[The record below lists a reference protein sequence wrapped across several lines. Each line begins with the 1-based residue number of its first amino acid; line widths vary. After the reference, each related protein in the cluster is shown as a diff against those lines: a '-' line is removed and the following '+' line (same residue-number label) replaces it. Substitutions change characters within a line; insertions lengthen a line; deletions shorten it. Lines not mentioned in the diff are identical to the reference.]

1 MKKLVALFVLST
13 VISFAQNIEPRFQRL
28 DSLLTYLNEKDKFM
42 GGLTIREGENIV
54 FSNTYGAID
63 TDLKLNANPNTKY
76 KIGSITKTFTAIMI
90 MQLMEEKKLRP
101 ETKLTKFFPKIP
113 SADLISIED
122 LLHHRSGIKD
132 YINQDSITEKEL
144 SQGDLKKTI
153 TKKIESY
160 ELNFVPNSQAL
171 YSNSNYFL
179 LGLIIEKLT
188 KESYAEN
195 LQKRIVS
202 KIGLKNTYLSIEN
215 ANASKNESLSFHHNG
230 TKWEAMEEWPVDIA
244 FAAGGIVSTT
254 DDLTHL
260 IQSLFEGKLVN
271 QASLEEMKKIKDGY
285 GKGLVQFP
293 FGERKFYGHNGR
305 IENFISMLGYYP
317 KDKLSVSLIVN
328 GNNYNSNDIMI
339 GILSIY
345 YKIPFPFPV
354 FVTIDEANLKPFLG
368 TYSTAEMPL
377 KLTITIKDGNLL
389 AQATGQSAF
398 PLTPKNENTFVFP
411 AAGIE
416 ILFETNSL
424 TLKQG
429 GQKFKFTKE

>member
-1 MKKLVALFVLST
+1 MKKIFLFIFINFSC
-13 VISFAQNIEPRFQRL
+13 ISFAQERFQRL
-28 DSLLTYLNEKDKFM
+28 DSLLTYLSENNKFM

-54 FSNTYGAID
+54 FSNAYGTID
-63 TDLKLNANPNTKY
+63 TNLKLNANSNTKY

-113 SADLISIED
+113 SAELISIED

-132 YINQDSITEKEL
+132 YINQDSITAKEL
-144 SQGDLKKTI
+144 AQGDLKKTI

-171 YSNSNYFL
+171 YSNSNYYL

-202 KIGLKNTYLSIEN
+202 KIGLKNTYLPEEN
-215 ANASKNESLSFHHNG
+215 ANAKINESLSFHYNG
-230 TKWEAMEEWPVDIA
+230 KTWEAIEEWPVDIA
-244 FAAGGIVSTT
+244 FAAGGIISTT

-271 QASLEEMKKIKDGY
+271 SASLEEMKKIKDGY

-345 YKIPFPFPV
+345 YKMPYPFPV
-354 FVTIDEANLKPFLG
+354 FITLDEASVKSFLG
-368 TYSTAEMPL
+368 TYTTTELPL
-377 KLTITIKDGNLL
+377 KLTISKKENNLF
-389 AQATGQSAF
+389 AQATGQGEF
-398 PLTPKNENTFVFP
+398 PLTPKTDNTFVFP

-416 ILFETNSL
+416 IIFDTNTL

>member
-1 MKKLVALFVLST
+1 MKKIVLVIFM
-13 VISFAQNIEPRFQRL
+13 SFTCITYAQERFQRL
-28 DSLLTYLNEKDKFM
+28 DSLLTYLNKNNKFM

-54 FSNTYGAID
+54 FSNTYGIID
-63 TDLKLNANPNTKY
+63 ADLKINANPTTKY

-113 SADLISIED
+113 NADLISIED

-132 YINQDSITEKEL
+132 YINQDSITAKEL
-144 SQGDLKKTI
+144 AEGDLKKTI
-153 TKKIESY
+153 TKKIEGY
-160 ELNFVPNSQAL
+160 ELDFVPNSQAL

-202 KIGLKNTYLSIEN
+202 KIGLKNTYLLKED
-215 ANASKNESLSFHHNG
+215 ANAKINESLSFHFNG
-230 TKWEAMEEWPVDIA
+230 KNWEAMEEWPVDIA
-244 FAAGGIVSTT
+244 FAAGGIISTT

-271 QASLEEMKKIKDGY
+271 PASLEEMKKIKDGY

-293 FGERKFYGHNGR
+293 FGERKFYGHNGK

-317 KDKLSVSLIVN
+317 KDRVSVSLIVN

-345 YKIPFPFPV
+345 YKIPYPFPV
-354 FVTIDEANLKPFLG
+354 FVTLDEASVKPFLG
-368 TYSTAEMPL
+368 TYATTEMPL
-377 KLTITIKDGNLL
+377 KLTISQKEGNLM

-398 PLTPKNENTFVFP
+398 PLTPKNKNTFVFP

-416 ILFETNSL
+416 IIFETNTL
-424 TLKQG
+424 TLKQA
-429 GQKFKFTKE
+429 GQKFKFIKE

>member
-13 VISFAQNIEPRFQRL
+13 VISFAQNIEPRFKRI
-28 DSLLTYLNEKDKFM
+28 DSLLTYLQEKDKFM

-113 SADLISIED
+113 SAELISIED

-132 YINQDSITEKEL
+132 YVNQDSITAKDL
-144 SQGDLKKTI
+144 AKGDLKKNI
-153 TKKIESY
+153 IKKIENY
-160 ELNFVPNSQAL
+160 ELDFVPNSQAL

-188 KESYAEN
+188 NESYAEN

-202 KIGLKNTYLSIEN
+202 KIGLKNTYLPVEN
-215 ANASKNESLSFHHNG
+215 ANASKNESLSFHYNG
-230 TKWEAMEEWPVDIA
+230 TKWEAMEEWPIDIA
-244 FAAGGIVSTT
+244 FAAGGIISTT

-260 IQSLFEGKLVN
+260 IQSLFEGKLIN
-271 QASLEEMKKIKDGY
+271 PSSLEEMKKIKDGY

-293 FGERKFYGHNGR
+293 FGERKFYGHNGK

-345 YKIPFPFPV
+345 YKIPYPFPV
-354 FVTIDEANLKPFLG
+354 FVTLDGASIKAFMG
-368 TYSTAEMPL
+368 TYTTAEMPL
-377 KLTITIKDGNLL
+377 KLTISQKDGNLF

-416 ILFETNSL
+416 IIFETNTL

>member
-13 VISFAQNIEPRFQRL
+13 VISFAQNIEPRFKRI
-28 DSLLTYLNEKDKFM
+28 DSLLTYLQEKDKFM

-113 SADLISIED
+113 SAELISIED

-132 YINQDSITEKEL
+132 YVNQDSITAKDL
-144 SQGDLKKTI
+144 AKGDLKKTI
-153 TKKIESY
+153 IKKIENY
-160 ELNFVPNSQAL
+160 ELDFVPNSQAL

-188 KESYAEN
+188 NESYAEN

-202 KIGLKNTYLSIEN
+202 KIGLKNTYLPVEN
-215 ANASKNESLSFHHNG
+215 ANASKNESLSFHYNG
-230 TKWEAMEEWPVDIA
+230 TKWEAIEEWPIDIA
-244 FAAGGIVSTT
+244 FAAGGIISTT
-254 DDLTHL
+254 DDLTYL
-260 IQSLFEGKLVN
+260 IQSLFEGKLIN
-271 QASLEEMKKIKDGY
+271 LSSLEEMKKIKDGY

-293 FGERKFYGHNGR
+293 FGERKFYGHNGK

-345 YKIPFPFPV
+345 YKIPYPFPV
-354 FVTIDEANLKPFLG
+354 FVTLDEASIKAFMG
-368 TYSTAEMPL
+368 TYTTAEMPL
-377 KLTITIKDGNLL
+377 KLTISQKDGNLF

-416 ILFETNSL
+416 IIFETNTL